1 MEGQN
6 GLDRDREALSCLP
19 FRWSPVDLVTEAL
32 RHGCSEERSR
42 THFGGLFLSL
52 FTSKGRHTQC
62 IPSKR
67 WGAVCCWPVYSQLGV
82 AALFGRAGTSATI
95 WAHREKGSVLEERH
109 PDIGGGGRDT
119 AALVEH

>member
-1 MEGQN
+1 MGKQ
-6 GLDRDREALSCLP
+6 LSHTHWGY
-19 FRWSPVDLVTEAL
+19 FSFLVYQ
-32 RHGCSEERSR
+32 
-42 THFGGLFLSL
+42 
-52 FTSKGRHTQC
+52 RHTQC

-95 WAHREKGSVLEERH
+95 WAHREKGSLLEERH